1 MFSQQDARRNT
12 YRRQCAHDAQV
23 CPGAESSRLGVYH
36 CIVTGEWSVDLQL
49 RVPSGT
55 FTCVIKD
62 QDVALFHQKEGV
74 SQVLIVPRLDGACE

>member
-1 MFSQQDARRNT
+1 M
-12 YRRQCAHDAQV
+12 
-23 CPGAESSRLGVYH
+23 
-36 CIVTGEWSVDLQL
+36 DLQL